1 MWKVFLFPLLALLL
15 FVADVPAQQP
25 TSTGQSESVSNDP
38 ATHGQIM
45 EFMQVMDMR
54 KTLDTMMPILQ
65 KQMKE
70 QTAHMRE
77 QFPQMRPQDAAS
89 ADAEEEQLMLG
100 FFRRF
105 PVEKIEE
112 DLVPIYQKYYSRT
125 EMDAIL
131 SFYESPVGRKM
142 RITMPAMM
150 AEVMQVTNARIQPIL
165 DEFMNEVKERI
176 AQRMKKSDSTGSP
189 K

>member
-1 MWKVFLFPLLALLL
+1 MWKVILFPFLALLL
-15 FVADVPAQQP
+15 FVAEAPAQQP
-25 TSTGQSESVSNDP
+25 TSTGQSGSDP
-38 ATHGQIM
+38 ATRGQVM
-45 EFMQVMDMR
+45 EFMQVIDMR
-54 KTLDTMMPILQ
+54 KMFDTMMPILQ

-70 QTAHMRE
+70 QTAHVRE
-77 QFPQMRPQDAAS
+77 QFPQLRPQDAAS

-100 FFRRF
+100 LFKRF

-142 RITMPAMM
+142 KATMPAMM
-150 AEVMQVTNARIQPIL
+150 AEVMQATNARMQPIV
-165 DEFMNEVKERI
+165 DEFMKEVKERMEK
-176 AQRMKKSDSTGSP
+176 RVKRSDATGSS